1 MIRMNGKTIAWSLLA
16 LSVGSTATFA
26 QEKVDSTVNQFS
38 SRPISD
44 EDVMM
49 KRTLWRRVDLKEK
62 QNISM
67 FSKNN
72 EITRY
77 LLEAAK
83 AGLLDAYTNDSCA
96 TKLTTEEIHKR
107 ILIPN
112 QVAGLSAEEIAAG
125 FGKPAAAGTADD
137 GWGAKPKAEPAKQT
151 ENTTD
156 DGWGSPTKKDT
167 KKEVAVEDDGWGP
180 PKKKTTKKG
189 KKGEVVKEEPK
200 VVEPAPVVDNFAEQ
214 SLAATEEEYF
224 PEQLSILE
232 IREDWTFDKKRSRL
246 YNDIQTLSIV
256 LPSEQTATGLELP
269 VASFR
274 YKDVER
280 LFRSDPK
287 KYIWYNTHNTA
298 QNKNLADAF
307 DLRLFYGRITK
318 FSNANDRAFLDIYG
332 GDKEALIK
340 SLNYEQ
346 ELMELEHGL
355 WEY

>member
-1 MIRMNGKTIAWSLLA
+1 MIRMNRKTIAWSLLA
-16 LSVGSTATFA
+16 FSVSAATVHA
-26 QEKVDSTVNQFS
+26 QEKVDSVENRFS

-44 EDVMM
+44 GDLMM

-83 AGLLDAYTNDSCA
+83 AGLIDAYTNDSC
-96 TKLTTEEIHKR
+96 TVKVTSGDIHTR
-107 ILIPN
+107 LLIPN
-112 QVAGLSAEEIAAG
+112 QVAGLSADEIAAG
-125 FGKPAAAGTADD
+125 FGTPAAAAND
-137 GWGAKPKAEPAKQT
+137 GGWDAKPKADATKQA
-151 ENTTD
+151 NTTD
-156 DGWGSPTKKDT
+156 DGWGAPAKKDA
-167 KKEVAVEDDGWGP
+167 KAEEAVVDDGWGP
-180 PKKKTTKKG
+180 PKKKSTKKG
-189 KKGEVVKEEPK
+189 AKTEVAKKEEP
-200 VVEPAPVVDNFAEQ
+200 VAEPVVDTFQQQQVAV
-214 SLAATEEEYF
+214 ATEEEYF

-232 IREDWTFDKKRSRL
+232 IKEDWAFDKKRSRL
-246 YNDIQTLSIV
+246 YTDIQTLTIV
-256 LPSEQTATGLELP
+256 LPSDQTASGLELP

-287 KYIWYNTHNTA
+287 KYIWYNTENTA

-307 DLRLFYGRITK
+307 DLRLFWGRITK

-332 GDKEALIK
+332 GEKEALIK

>member
-1 MIRMNGKTIAWSLLA
+1 MRRMNGKTIAWSLIS
-16 LSVGSTATFA
+16 LSLGTGVTFA
-26 QEKVDSTVNQFS
+26 QEKEDSTANQFS

-44 EDVMM
+44 GDVMM

-62 QNISM
+62 QNVSM

-83 AGLLDAYTNDSCA
+83 AGLIDAYVNDSCV
-96 TKLTTEEIHKR
+96 TKITSDELHKR

-112 QVAGLSAEEIAAG
+112 QTAGLSAEEIAAG
-125 FGKPAAAGTADD
+125 FGEATKTDD
-137 GWGAKPKAEPAKQT
+137 GWGAKPKADATKQTSSTTEALNAKQ
-151 ENTTD
+151 D
-156 DGWGSPTKKDT
+156 P
-167 KKEVAVEDDGWGP
+167 KKEAVVEDDGWGP

-189 KKGEVVKEEPK
+189 AKNTEIAKQEVPVEQPK
-200 VVEPAPVVDNFAEQ
+200 VDSSAFENQV
-214 SLAATEEEYF
+214 AASDEEYF
-224 PEQLSILE
+224 PDQLSILE

-246 YNDIQTLSIV
+246 YNDIQTLSII

-318 FSNANDRAFLDIYG
+318 FSNANDKAFLDIYNG
-332 GDKEALIK
+332 EKEALIK

>member
-1 MIRMNGKTIAWSLLA
+1 MNGKTIAWSLLT
-16 LSVGSTATFA
+16 LSVASTAAFA

-44 EDVMM
+44 EDIMM

-77 LLEAAK
+77 LLDAAK
-83 AGLLDAYTNDSCA
+83 AGLIDAYSNDSC
-96 TKLTTEEIHKR
+96 TVKLTSEELHKR
-107 ILIPN
+107 VLIPN

-125 FGKPAAAGTADD
+125 FGTPAAAAPGAADD
-137 GWGAKPKAEPAKQT
+137 GWGNKPKAEPAKQANT
-151 ENTTD
+151 TTD
-156 DGWGSPTKKDT
+156 DGWGNTKKDT
-167 KKEVAVEDDGWGP
+167 KKEEAVVDDGWGP
-180 PKKKTTKKG
+180 PKKKTSKKKG
-189 KKGEVVKEEPK
+189 AKTEVVKEVAP
-200 VVEPAPVVDNFAEQ
+200 VVEPAPVDNFGTQA
-214 SLAATEEEYF
+214 LAATEEEYF
-224 PEQLSILE
+224 PDQLTILE
-232 IREDWTFDKKRSRL
+232 IKEDWTFDKKRSRL
-246 YNDIQTLSIV
+246 YNDIQTMSIV
-256 LPSEQTATGLELP
+256 LPSDQTATGLELP

>member
-16 LSVGSTATFA
+16 LSVSSTGAFA
-26 QEKVDSTVNQFS
+26 QEKVDSTENRFS
-38 SRPISD
+38 ARPISD
-44 EDVMM
+44 GDIMM

-62 QNISM
+62 QNVSM

-77 LLEAAK
+77 LLEASK
-83 AGLLDAYTNDSCA
+83 AGLIDAYTNDSC
-96 TKLTTEEIHKR
+96 TVKLTSADVHKR
-107 ILIPN
+107 LLIPN

-125 FGKPAAAGTADD
+125 FGTPAAATDD
-137 GWGAKPKAEPAKQT
+137 GWGAKPAAEPSKQAN
-151 ENTTD
+151 NTTD
-156 DGWGSPTKKDT
+156 DGWGAP
-167 KKEVAVEDDGWGP
+167 KKEVKKEEPAEVDDGWGP

-189 KKGEVVKEEPK
+189 AKTEVAKVEL
-200 VVEPAPVVDNFAEQ
+200 VVEAAPVDTFQTQQVM
-214 SLAATEEEYF
+214 ATEEEYF

-232 IREDWTFDKKRSRL
+232 IKEDWTFDKKRSRL
-246 YNDIQTLSIV
+246 YNDIQTLSII
-256 LPSEQTATGLELP
+256 LPSEQTASGLELP

-287 KYIWYNTHNTA
+287 KYIWYNTENTA

-307 DLRLFYGRITK
+307 DLRLFWGRITK

-332 GDKEALIK
+332 GEKEALMK

>member
-1 MIRMNGKTIAWSLLA
+1 MNGKTIAWSI
-16 LSVGSTATFA
+16 LSLTMGSTMVFA
-26 QEKVDSTVNQFS
+26 QEKEDSTANQFS
-38 SRPISD
+38 SHPISD
-44 EDVMM
+44 GDIMM

-62 QNISM
+62 QNSSM

-83 AGLLDAYTNDSCA
+83 AGLIDAYTNDSCT
-96 TKLTTEEIHKR
+96 TKLSSEQIHKK
-107 ILIPN
+107 IVIPN
-112 QVAGLSAEEIAAG
+112 QTAGLSAEEIAAG
-125 FGKPAAAGTADD
+125 FGKPAANDGGWDDKPKTDVAKTEKPATDD
-137 GWGAKPKAEPAKQT
+137 GWGAPAKKAAAD
-151 ENTTD
+151 D
-156 DGWGSPTKKDT
+156 DGWGTP
-167 KKEVAVEDDGWGP
+167 A
-180 PKKKTTKKG
+180 PKKKKG
-189 KKGEVVKEEPK
+189 AKGSKVVKEEP
-200 VVEPAPVVDNFAEQ
+200 PVVTAVPVDTFQMA
-214 SLAATEEEYF
+214 ATVATEEEYF
-224 PEQLSILE
+224 PEQINLME
-232 IREDWTFDKKRSRL
+232 VKEDWTFDKKRSRL
-246 YNDIQTLSIV
+246 YMDIQTLTLLI
-256 LPSEQTATGLELP
+256 PSDMNAATGLELP
-269 VASFR
+269 IASFK

-287 KYIWYNTHNTA
+287 KYIWYNSKNTA

-318 FSNANDRAFLDIYG
+318 YSNAADKAFIDIYK

>member
-1 MIRMNGKTIAWSLLA
+1 MRRMNGKTIAWTILSLTMGT
-16 LSVGSTATFA
+16 SMVFA
-26 QEKVDSTVNQFS
+26 QEKEDSTANQFS
-38 SRPISD
+38 SHPISD
-44 EDVMM
+44 GDVMM

-62 QNISM
+62 QNSSM

-83 AGLLDAYTNDSCA
+83 AGLIDAYTNDSCT
-96 TKLTTEEIHKR
+96 TKLSADLIHKKL
-107 ILIPN
+107 LIPN
-112 QVAGLSAEEIAAG
+112 QTAGLSAEEIAAG
-125 FGKPAAAGTADD
+125 FGKPATDGGGWDDKPKADVKPTEKAVAADD
-137 GWGAKPKAEPAKQT
+137 GWGAPAK
-151 ENTTD
+151 
-156 DGWGSPTKKDT
+156 KA
-167 KKEVAVEDDGWGP
+167 AVEDDGWGAP
-180 PKKKTTKKG
+180 KPKKKGTKG
-189 KKGEVVKEEPK
+189 KAVKEEPP
-200 VVEPAPVVDNFAEQ
+200 VVAAAPVDTFQ
-214 SLAATEEEYF
+214 IAATMPIEEEFF
-224 PEQLSILE
+224 PDQINLMEVK
-232 IREDWTFDKKRSRL
+232 EDWTFDKKRSRL
-246 YNDIQTLSIV
+246 YMDIQAITLLI
-256 LPSEQTATGLELP
+256 PSDMNAATGLELP
-269 VASFR
+269 IASFR

-287 KYIWYNTHNTA
+287 KYIWYNNKNTA

-318 FSNANDRAFLDIYG
+318 YSNAADKSFLDIYK

>member
-1 MIRMNGKTIAWSLLA
+1 MRKMNGKTIAWSLLSFS
-16 LSVGSTATFA
+16 LGTGSVFA
-26 QEKVDSTVNQFS
+26 QEKLDSTVNQFS

-44 EDVMM
+44 GDIMM

-62 QNISM
+62 QNVAM

-83 AGLLDAYTNDSCA
+83 AGLIEAYTNDSCA
-96 TKLTTEEIHKR
+96 TPLTKEELHKR
-107 ILIPN
+107 IVIPN
-112 QVAGLSAEEIAAG
+112 QTAGLSAEEVAAG
-125 FGKPAAAGTADD
+125 FGAAPAANNAD
-137 GWGAKPKAEPAKQT
+137 GWGDQKPKTDPSKQA
-151 ENTTD
+151 NAAG
-156 DGWGSPTKKDT
+156 DGWDTPKKDT

-180 PKKKTTKKG
+180 PKKKSKKG
-189 KKGEVVKEEPK
+189 SKKTEVPKEEP
-200 VVEPAPVVDNFAEQ
+200 VVEKPKVDTTTFNTAV
-214 SLAATEEEYF
+214 AVTEEEYF
-224 PEQLSILE
+224 PDQLSILE
-232 IREDWTFDKKRSRL
+232 VKEDWVFDRKRSRQ
-246 YNDIQTLSIV
+246 YNDIQTLSII

-287 KYIWYNTHNTA
+287 KYIWYNSRNTA

-307 DLRLFYGRITK
+307 DLRLFYGRIVK
-318 FSNANDRAFLDIYG
+318 YSNANDKAFLDIYG
-332 GDKEALIK
+332 GEKEALTK

>member
-1 MIRMNGKTIAWSLLA
+1 
-16 LSVGSTATFA
+16 
-26 QEKVDSTVNQFS
+26 
-38 SRPISD
+38 
-44 EDVMM
+44 
-49 KRTLWRRVDLKEK
+49 
-62 QNISM
+62 M

-83 AGLLDAYTNDSCA
+83 AGLIDAYTNDSCA
-96 TKLTTEEIHKR
+96 TKITGDELHKR

-112 QVAGLSAEEIAAG
+112 QTAGLSSEELAAG
-125 FGKPAAAGTADD
+125 FGEPAKADD
-137 GWGAKPKAEPAKQT
+137 GWGTAAKPDPAKQAAK
-151 ENTTD
+151 ED
-156 DGWGSPTKKDT
+156 DGWGNNAKKDT
-167 KKEVAVEDDGWGP
+167 KPEAVAEDDGWGP
-180 PKKKTTKKG
+180 PKKKSSKKNA
-189 KKGEVVKEEPK
+189 KNAVAKEEPP
-200 VVEPAPVVDNFAEQ
+200 VVEQPKVDTSFQTQVAV
-214 SLAATEEEYF
+214 SEEEYF
-224 PEQLSILE
+224 PEQLSLLE
-232 IREDWTFDKKRSRL
+232 VKEDWTFDKKRSRL
-246 YNDIQTLSIV
+246 YNDIQTLTII

-318 FSNANDRAFLDIYG
+318 FSNANDRAFLDIYNG
-332 GDKEALIK
+332 EKEALIK

>member
-1 MIRMNGKTIAWSLLA
+1 MNRKTIAWSLLA
-16 LSVGSTATFA
+16 LTVGSAGAAFA
-26 QEKVDSTVNQFS
+26 QEKIDSTENKFS

-44 EDVMM
+44 EDIMM

-62 QNISM
+62 QNVSM

-77 LLEAAK
+77 LIEAAK
-83 AGLLDAYTNDSCA
+83 AGLIDAYTNDSCTVKVTSA
-96 TKLTTEEIHKR
+96 DMHKKL
-107 ILIPN
+107 LIPN
-112 QVAGLSAEEIAAG
+112 QTAGLSAEEIAAG
-125 FGKPAAAGTADD
+125 FGTPATKADD
-137 GWGAKPKAEPAKQT
+137 GWGAKPAEQTKQAVT
-151 ENTTD
+151 KQD
-156 DGWGSPTKKDT
+156 DGWGNTKADP
-167 KKEVAVEDDGWGP
+167 KKEVAVEDDGWGA
-180 PKKKTTKKG
+180 PKKKTKKG
-189 KKGEVVKEEPK
+189 AKNAVKKEEPP
-200 VVEPAPVVDNFAEQ
+200 VVEVPKVDSSSFATQ
-214 SLAATEEEYF
+214 VAVTEEEFF
-224 PEQLSILE
+224 PDQLSVLE
-232 IREDWTFDKKRSRL
+232 IKEDWTFDKKRSRL

-256 LPSEQTATGLELP
+256 LPADQTASGLELP

>member
-16 LSVGSTATFA
+16 LSVSSTAVHA
-26 QEKVDSTVNQFS
+26 QERVDSTENRFS

-44 EDVMM
+44 GDIMM
-49 KRTLWRRVDLKEK
+49 KRTLWRRVDLNEK
-62 QNISM
+62 QNVSM

-77 LLEAAK
+77 LLDAAK
-83 AGLLDAYTNDSCA
+83 AGLIDAYTNDSC
-96 TKLTTEEIHKR
+96 TVKITSGDIHTR
-107 ILIPN
+107 LLIPN
-112 QVAGLSAEEIAAG
+112 QVAGLSADEIAAG
-125 FGKPAAAGTADD
+125 FGAPAAATGDDWGATPKTEPAKQANNTDD
-137 GWGAKPKAEPAKQT
+137 GWGAPAKKAE
-151 ENTTD
+151 E
-156 DGWGSPTKKDT
+156 
-167 KKEVAVEDDGWGP
+167 AVDDGWGP
-180 PKKKTTKKG
+180 PKKKTAKKG
-189 KKGEVVKEEPK
+189 AKAEVAKVEEP
-200 VVEPAPVVDNFAEQ
+200 VAEPAAVDSFQLQQVAV
-214 SLAATEEEYF
+214 ATEEEYF

-232 IREDWTFDKKRSRL
+232 IKEDWAFDKKRSRL
-246 YNDIQTLSIV
+246 YNDIQTLTIV
-256 LPSEQTATGLELP
+256 LPSDQTASGLELP

-287 KYIWYNTHNTA
+287 KYIWYNTENTA

-307 DLRLFYGRITK
+307 DLRLFWGRITK

>member
-1 MIRMNGKTIAWSLLA
+1 MIRMKGKTIAWSLLA
-16 LSVGSTATFA
+16 LSVSSTAAFA
-26 QEKVDSTVNQFS
+26 QEKVDSTESRFS
-38 SRPISD
+38 SRPIAD
-44 EDVMM
+44 GDIMM

-83 AGLLDAYTNDSCA
+83 AGLIDAYTNDSCTVKVTSA
-96 TKLTTEEIHKR
+96 DIHKKL
-107 ILIPN
+107 LIPN

-125 FGKPAAAGTADD
+125 FGTPAAAAGGD
-137 GWGAKPKAEPAKQT
+137 GWNDKPKAEPSKQT
-151 ENTTD
+151 NNTD
-156 DGWGSPTKKDT
+156 DGWGKP
-167 KKEVAVEDDGWGP
+167 KKEEPAEVDDGWGP

-189 KKGEVVKEEPK
+189 AKKEVEK
-200 VVEPAPVVDNFAEQ
+200 VEAPVEVAAAPVDSFQTQPTMAM
-214 SLAATEEEYF
+214 EEEYF

-232 IREDWTFDKKRSRL
+232 IKEDWTFDKKRSRL

-256 LPSEQTATGLELP
+256 LPSEQTASGLELP

-287 KYIWYNTHNTA
+287 KYIWYNTENTA

-307 DLRLFYGRITK
+307 DLRLFWGRITK
-318 FSNANDRAFLDIYG
+318 FSNANDKAFLDIYG
-332 GDKEALIK
+332 GDKEALMK

>member
-1 MIRMNGKTIAWSLLA
+1 MRMNGKTIAWSI
-16 LSVGSTATFA
+16 LSLTMGSTMVFA
-26 QEKVDSTVNQFS
+26 QEKEDSTANQFS

-44 EDVMM
+44 GDVMM

-62 QNISM
+62 QNSAM

-72 EITRY
+72 QITKY

-83 AGLLDAYTNDSCA
+83 AGLIDAYTNDSCT
-96 TKLTTEEIHKR
+96 TKLTGEQIHKK
-107 ILIPN
+107 IIIPN
-112 QVAGLSAEEIAAG
+112 QTAGLSAEEIAAG
-125 FGKPAAAGTADD
+125 FGKPAATDGGWDDKPKADVAKTEKPADD
-137 GWGAKPKAEPAKQT
+137 GWGAPAK
-151 ENTTD
+151 
-156 DGWGSPTKKDT
+156 KA
-167 KKEVAVEDDGWGP
+167 AVEDDGWGTP
-180 PKKKTTKKG
+180 APKKTKKG
-189 KKGEVVKEEPK
+189 AKGAKAVKEEP
-200 VVEPAPVVDNFAEQ
+200 PVVAAMPVDTFQ
-214 SLAATEEEYF
+214 MAATMPVEEEFF
-224 PEQLSILE
+224 PDQINLMEVK
-232 IREDWTFDKKRSRL
+232 EDWTFDKKRSRL
-246 YNDIQTLSIV
+246 YMDIQTITLLI
-256 LPSEQTATGLELP
+256 PSDMNAATGLELP
-269 VASFR
+269 IASFK

-287 KYIWYNTHNTA
+287 KYIWYNSKNTA

-318 FSNANDRAFLDIYG
+318 YSNAADKAFIDIYK

>member
-1 MIRMNGKTIAWSLLA
+1 MRRMNGKTIAWSI
-16 LSVGSTATFA
+16 LSLTMGTTMVFA
-26 QEKVDSTVNQFS
+26 QEKEDSTANQFS
-38 SRPISD
+38 SHPISD
-44 EDVMM
+44 GDVMM

-62 QNISM
+62 QNTAM

-83 AGLLDAYTNDSCA
+83 AGLIEAYANDSCT
-96 TKLTTEEIHKR
+96 TKLTGDQIHKKM
-107 ILIPN
+107 LIPN
-112 QVAGLSAEEIAAG
+112 QTAGLSAEEIAAG
-125 FGKPAAAGTADD
+125 FGTPAAGDGFGDKPKVDPAKKSEKVTADD
-137 GWGAKPKAEPAKQT
+137 GWGAP
-151 ENTTD
+151 
-156 DGWGSPTKKDT
+156 SKKT
-167 KKEVAVEDDGWGP
+167 AAVEDDGWGAP
-180 PKKKTTKKG
+180 KPKKSTKKG
-189 KKGEVVKEEPK
+189 AKPVKEEPP
-200 VVEPAPVVDNFAEQ
+200 VVEAIPVDTFQ
-214 SLAATEEEYF
+214 LAATSAIEEEYF
-224 PEQLSILE
+224 PDQISLMEVK
-232 IREDWTFDKKRSRL
+232 EDWTFDKKRSRL
-246 YNDIQTLSIV
+246 YMDIQTLTLLI
-256 LPSEQTATGLELP
+256 PSDQNAATGIEMP

-287 KYIWYNTHNTA
+287 KYIWYNSHNTA

-318 FSNANDRAFLDIYG
+318 YSNASDKSFLDIYK

>member
-1 MIRMNGKTIAWSLLA
+1 
-16 LSVGSTATFA
+16 
-26 QEKVDSTVNQFS
+26 
-38 SRPISD
+38 
-44 EDVMM
+44 
-49 KRTLWRRVDLKEK
+49 
-62 QNISM
+62 M

-83 AGLLDAYTNDSCA
+83 AGLIDAYTNDSCA
-96 TKLTTEEIHKR
+96 TKITSEELHKR

-112 QVAGLSAEEIAAG
+112 QTAGLSEEELAAG
-125 FGKPAAAGTADD
+125 FGQPAKADD
-137 GWGAKPKAEPAKQT
+137 GWGTTAKPDATKQAAT
-151 ENTTD
+151 SAD
-156 DGWGSPTKKDT
+156 DGWGNTKKDT
-167 KKEVAVEDDGWGP
+167 KPEAAAEDDGWGP
-180 PKKKTTKKG
+180 PKKKSTKKKG
-189 KKGEVVKEEPK
+189 KTEIAKEEPP
-200 VVEPAPVVDNFAEQ
+200 VVEQPKVDTTFQTQVAV
-214 SLAATEEEYF
+214 TEEEYF
-224 PEQLSILE
+224 PEQLNILE
-232 IREDWTFDKKRSRL
+232 IKEDWTFDKKRSRL
-246 YNDIQTLSIV
+246 YNDIQTLSII

-318 FSNANDRAFLDIYG
+318 FSNATDKAFLDIYNG
-332 GDKEALIK
+332 EKEALIK

>member
-1 MIRMNGKTIAWSLLA
+1 MYDMRRMNGKTIAWSLLS
-16 LSVGSTATFA
+16 LSLGSGAAFA
-26 QEKVDSTVNQFS
+26 QEKEDSTANQFS
-38 SRPISD
+38 SRPIA
-44 EDVMM
+44 EGDVMM

-83 AGLLDAYTNDSCA
+83 AGLIDAYTNDSCA
-96 TKLTTEEIHKR
+96 TKITSEELHKR
-107 ILIPN
+107 IVIPN
-112 QVAGLSAEEIAAG
+112 QTAGLSAEEIAAG
-125 FGKPAAAGTADD
+125 FGEPAKADD
-137 GWGAKPKAEPAKQT
+137 GWNKKPKADPSKTAAA
-151 ENTTD
+151 TD
-156 DGWGSPTKKDT
+156 DGWNNTAKKDP
-167 KKEVAVEDDGWGP
+167 KKEEAVVDDGWGP

-189 KKGEVVKEEPK
+189 KNQVAKEEPP
-200 VVEPAPVVDNFAEQ
+200 VVEQPKVDSSSFDNQ
-214 SLAATEEEYF
+214 IAASDEEYF
-224 PEQLSILE
+224 PDQLSILE
-232 IREDWTFDKKRSRL
+232 IKEDWTFDKKRSRL
-246 YNDIQTLSIV
+246 YNDIQTLSII

-318 FSNANDRAFLDIYG
+318 FSNANDRAFLDIYNG
-332 GDKEALIK
+332 EKEALIK

>member
-1 MIRMNGKTIAWSLLA
+1 MNGKTIAWSLLA
-16 LSVGSTATFA
+16 LSVSSTAAFA
-26 QEKVDSTVNQFS
+26 QEKVDSTENLFS
-38 SRPISD
+38 ARPISD
-44 EDVMM
+44 GDIMM

-62 QNISM
+62 QNLSM

-77 LLEAAK
+77 LLDAAK
-83 AGLLDAYTNDSCA
+83 AGLIDAYTNDSCTVKITSA
-96 TKLTTEEIHKR
+96 DIHKR

-112 QVAGLSAEEIAAG
+112 QVAGLSADEIAAG
-125 FGKPAAAGTADD
+125 FGTPASAAGDGWGDKPKTEAAKQTSADD
-137 GWGAKPKAEPAKQT
+137 GWGAP
-151 ENTTD
+151 
-156 DGWGSPTKKDT
+156 
-167 KKEVAVEDDGWGP
+167 KKEIKKEEAVVDDGWGP
-180 PKKKTTKKG
+180 PKKKTTKKS
-189 KKGEVVKEEPK
+189 KKEVAK
-200 VVEPAPVVDNFAEQ
+200 VEAPVVEAPAVDSFQ
-214 SLAATEEEYF
+214 VQQTLASEEEYF
-224 PEQLSILE
+224 PSQLSILE
-232 IREDWTFDKKRSRL
+232 IKEDWSFDKKRSRL

-256 LPSEQTATGLELP
+256 LPSDQTATGLELP

-287 KYIWYNTHNTA
+287 KYIWYNTENTA

-307 DLRLFYGRITK
+307 DLRLFWGRITK

-332 GDKEALIK
+332 GEKEALQK

>member
-1 MIRMNGKTIAWSLLA
+1 MYDMRRMNGKTIAWSLLS
-16 LSVGSTATFA
+16 LSLGTSAAFA
-26 QEKVDSTVNQFS
+26 QEKVDSTANQFS
-38 SRPISD
+38 ARPI
-44 EDVMM
+44 ENGDVMM
-49 KRTLWRRVDLKEK
+49 KKTLWRRVDLKEK

-77 LLEAAK
+77 LLDAAK
-83 AGLLDAYTNDSCA
+83 AGLIDAYTNDSCT
-96 TKLTTEEIHKR
+96 TKITPEELHKR

-112 QVAGLSAEEIAAG
+112 QTAGLSAEELAAG
-125 FGKPAAAGTADD
+125 FG
-137 GWGAKPKAEPAKQT
+137 EPAKTDDSWGAAPKADATKQAPAA
-151 ENTTD
+151 TD
-156 DGWGSPTKKDT
+156 DGWGNTAKKDAQ
-167 KKEVAVEDDGWGP
+167 KEEAVDDGWGP
-180 PKKKTTKKG
+180 PKKKSTKKNA
-189 KKGEVVKEEPK
+189 KKTEVAKEELPAPEAPK
-200 VVEPAPVVDNFAEQ
+200 VDTFQTQV
-214 SLAATEEEYF
+214 AATEEEYF
-224 PEQLSILE
+224 PDQLTILE
-232 IREDWTFDKKRSRL
+232 IKEDWTFDKKRSRL
-246 YNDIQTLSIV
+246 YNDIQSLSIV
-256 LPSEQTATGLELP
+256 LPSEQTSTGLELP

-318 FSNANDRAFLDIYG
+318 FSNANDKAFLDIYNG
-332 GDKEALIK
+332 EKEALIK

>member
-1 MIRMNGKTIAWSLLA
+1 MNGKTIAWSLLA
-16 LSVGSTATFA
+16 LSVSSTAVQA
-26 QEKVDSTVNQFS
+26 QEKVDSVENRFS

-44 EDVMM
+44 GDIMM

-83 AGLLDAYTNDSCA
+83 AGLIDAYTNDSC
-96 TKLTTEEIHKR
+96 TVKITSGDIHTR
-107 ILIPN
+107 LLIPN

-125 FGKPAAAGTADD
+125 FGTPAAAAADD
-137 GWGAKPKAEPAKQT
+137 SWGDKPKAEPAKQA
-151 ENTTD
+151 NNAN
-156 DGWGSPTKKDT
+156 DGWGEPA

-189 KKGEVVKEEPK
+189 SKAEVAKKEEP
-200 VVEPAPVVDNFAEQ
+200 VAEPAPVDTFQTQQVA
-214 SLAATEEEYF
+214 AATEEEYF

-232 IREDWTFDKKRSRL
+232 IKEDWAFDKKRSRL
-246 YNDIQTLSIV
+246 YNDIQTLTIV
-256 LPSEQTATGLELP
+256 LPSDQTASGLELP

-287 KYIWYNTHNTA
+287 KYIWYNTENTA

-307 DLRLFYGRITK
+307 DLRLFWGRITK

-332 GDKEALIK
+332 GEKEALIK

>member
-1 MIRMNGKTIAWSLLA
+1 L
-16 LSVGSTATFA
+16 
-26 QEKVDSTVNQFS
+26 D
-38 SRPISD
+38 
-44 EDVMM
+44 
-49 KRTLWRRVDLKEK
+49 
-62 QNISM
+62 
-67 FSKNN
+67 
-72 EITRY
+72 
-77 LLEAAK
+77 AAK
-83 AGLLDAYTNDSCA
+83 AGLIDAYNNDSCA
-96 TKLTTEEIHKR
+96 TKLTAEELHKR

-125 FGKPAAAGTADD
+125 FGTPASAADD
-137 GWGAKPKAEPAKQT
+137 GWGNKPKAEPAKDAA
-151 ENTTD
+151 TTAD
-156 DGWGSPTKKDT
+156 DGWGSPTKKEV
-167 KKEVAVEDDGWGP
+167 KKEAVIEDDGWGP
-180 PKKKTTKKG
+180 PKKKSSKKG
-189 KKGEVVKEEPK
+189 SKTEVAKVEEPVAK
-200 VVEPAPVVDNFAEQ
+200 PDSIDTFATQ
-214 SLAATEEEYF
+214 QLAVTEEEYF
-224 PEQLSILE
+224 PEQLTILE
-232 IREDWTFDKKRSRL
+232 IKEDWTFDKKRSRL

-256 LPSEQTATGLELP
+256 LPSDQTATGLELP

-287 KYIWYNTHNTA
+287 KYIWYNTRNTA

-318 FSNANDRAFLDIYG
+318 FSNANDAAFLDIYG